1 MKVETK
7 KAAFTPVVITL
18 ESQHEVDFLKAL
30 MNAIG
35 GAGKYRNISSD
46 MTELLSEYSKADYED
61 VFKEGSVYVK
71 EI

>member
-7 KAAFTPVVITL
+7 RAAFTPIVITL

-30 MNAIG
+30 MAAIG
-35 GAGKYRNISSD
+35 GTGKYRDISSD
-46 MTELLSEYSKADYED
+46 MAELLYEYSKADYED